1 MSKPKYMWWSFVKA
15 MIRAY
20 PTLEKNWKDLHATSI
35 TANYSAMPK
44 GGNAGRTVETVALR
58 QMPPDDQRMYDAVSK
73 AIEITRLLPE
83 GQRRLELIRLAYW
96 GERPMS
102 LKSAALLLFIS
113 EICAKRWHGDFVRA
127 VARAYGFRVNQKVDT
142 PEPK

>member
-15 MIRAY
+15 MIRGY
-20 PTLEKNWKDLHATSI
+20 PILERNWKELHATSI

-44 GGNAGRTVETVALR
+44 GGNAGRTVENVAQR

-73 AIEITRLLPE
+73 AIELTRFLPE
-83 GQRRLELIRLAYW
+83 GKRRMDMIALVYW
-96 GERPMS
+96 GKKPMP
-102 LKSAALLLFIS
+102 LKSAALHLYIS
-113 EICAKRWHGDFVRA
+113 ERTAKRWHGNFVRC
-127 VARAYGFRVNQKVDT
+127 VAQCYGFQVGT

>member
-15 MIRAY
+15 IIREY
-20 PTLEKNWKDLHATSI
+20 PTLERDWRELHATSI

-58 QMPPDDQRMYDAVSK
+58 QMHPDAQRMYDAVSK
-73 AIEITRLLPE
+73 AIEITRLLPD
-83 GQRRLELIRLAYW
+83 GKRRMDMIALVYW
-96 GERPMS
+96 GKKPMP
-102 LKSAALLLFIS
+102 LKSAAVHLYIAD
-113 EICAKRWHGDFVRA
+113 CTAKRWHGCFVRC
-127 VARAYGFRVNQKVDT
+127 VAKCYGFQVDT

>member
-20 PTLEKNWKDLHATSI
+20 PALERDWVDLHATSI

-44 GGNAGRTVETVALR
+44 GGDAGRTVETVALR

-73 AIEITRLLPE
+73 AIEITRLLPD
-83 GQRRLELIRLAYW
+83 GQRRMDMIALVYW
-96 GERPMS
+96 GKRPMP
-102 LKSAALLLFIS
+102 LKSAAVHLYIS
-113 EICAKRWHGDFVRA
+113 ERTAKRWHGSFVRC
-127 VARAYGFRVNQKVDT
+127 VAKCYGFNVGT